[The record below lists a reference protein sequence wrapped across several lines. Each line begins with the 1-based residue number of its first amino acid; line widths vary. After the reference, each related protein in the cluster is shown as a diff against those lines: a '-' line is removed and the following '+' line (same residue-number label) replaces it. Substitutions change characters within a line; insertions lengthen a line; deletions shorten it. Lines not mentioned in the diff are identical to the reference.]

1 MIREED
7 FPCIIDYRFKNVKTQ
22 LSKANELGV
31 LVTLIVGPKE
41 MEQNKVTIRN
51 MTTNEQITTD
61 VSNLI
66 EEIYKIFDELEASD
80 ELEDN

>member
-1 MIREED
+1 M
-7 FPCIIDYRFKNVKTQ
+7 
-22 LSKANELGV
+22 
-31 LVTLIVGPKE
+31 TLIVGPKE

-66 EEIYKIFDELEASD
+66 EEIYTIFDDLETLD
-80 ELEDN
+80 ELEDK

>member
-1 MIREED
+1 
-7 FPCIIDYRFKNVKTQ
+7 
-22 LSKANELGV
+22 
-31 LVTLIVGPKE
+31 

-66 EEIYKIFDELEASD
+66 EEIYKIFDDIEA
-80 ELEDN
+80 DNPE